1 MSHNNF
7 NPTARA
13 ARIFQK
19 STAIEF
25 EEIKIPVPDS
35 SFVNQFKS
43 ATGVHSGRSNQYI
56 VDVLPSFVS
65 LNMFCI
71 YHANLYISS
80 LNPREHAKVS
90 TATLTMYFMTLIYAH
105 FLVSDCYIR
114 PQASPHADFFFDH
127 NYATDFLYFL
137 LNLPVPEFLVPV
149 IKSFS
154 ATSTA
159 RRNNIIYCPSA
170 AGYMHNTHF
179 GRIYPLNMYTNIHDI
194 AATSNSRSDPS
205 LVNHELLTNT
215 LYSVQTSKNMFFT
228 VDTGM
233 LIASNIPGENPN
245 TFTYLNNKVNQV
257 FMSLF
262 NPVIIRALQQKQSFA
277 PINLTSPK
285 FSSVNHNPYLMMFSL
300 SPRNASELKTVLSSV
315 AATFKG
321 IIKCPGDLASLYT
334 NLSGVSILN
343 HSYSAFALPTFHA
356 THIPYNDAVKTK
368 YTPLESDDF
377 AKKIKF
383 LQRPDQK
390 TLADK
395 TSTRTELKYPTNTPA
410 DKKIANFDPKLYMI
424 VDEPFPEDET
434 KFDPLNDNF
443 LQYDED
449 VHLYPRMRYFNPYE
463 ESSVDAWLSSVTGL
477 IIEAHSLTSSIVPHP
492 DIDLLLGAEN
502 SYFAQSAIPFKQT
515 VLSTSF
521 SLGNTAHVYTPQIE
535 ARHANSQPAVS
546 LLTYVSTLI
555 IPQATRTYVHSGI
568 NAIAHGIS
576 LRTSATMPEFFRTFF
591 GLRIH
596 DNPSSKHD
604 ADIHEPASSNPH
616 QLYVFSPYTYVS
628 RSFDYSWSSS
638 SEDTAM
644 SNIFFLTNFRTIFG
658 TDVTLQEI
666 SHPLDAMPIS

>member
-1 MSHNNF
+1 
-7 NPTARA
+7 
-13 ARIFQK
+13 
-19 STAIEF
+19 
-25 EEIKIPVPDS
+25 
-35 SFVNQFKS
+35 
-43 ATGVHSGRSNQYI
+43 
-56 VDVLPSFVS
+56 
-65 LNMFCI
+65 
-71 YHANLYISS
+71 
-80 LNPREHAKVS
+80 
-90 TATLTMYFMTLIYAH
+90 MYFMTLIYAH

-114 PQASPHADFFFDH
+114 PQASPHADYFHDN

-137 LNLPVPEFLVPV
+137 LNLPVPEFLVPI

-159 RRNNIIYCPSA
+159 RRNNIVYCPSA
-170 AGYMHNTHF
+170 AGFMHKVHF
-179 GRIYPLNMYTNIHDI
+179 GRIYPLTMYTNIHDI
-194 AATSNSRSDPS
+194 AATSNSRSDPA

-215 LYSVQTSKNMFFT
+215 LYSVQTAKGKYFT

-233 LIASNIPGENPN
+233 LIASNIPGESPN

-257 FMSLF
+257 FLSLF

-277 PINLTSPK
+277 PINLTPLK
-285 FSSVNHNPYLMMFSL
+285 FTDPNFNPYLMMFSL
-300 SPRNASELKTVLSSV
+300 TQRNASELKTVLSSV

-356 THIPYNDAVKTK
+356 THTPYNDAVKTK
-368 YTPLESDDF
+368 YTPLESEDF

-383 LQRPDQK
+383 LQRPDQQA
-390 TLADK
+390 LAED
-395 TSTRTELKYPTNTPA
+395 TTTRTKLDYPTNDPA
-410 DKKIANFDPKLYMI
+410 DKKIKNFDPSLYMI
-424 VDEPFPEDET
+424 VDEPFPTDDS
-434 KFDPLNDNF
+434 KLDPSNDSF

-449 VHLYPRMRYFNPYE
+449 QHLYPRMRYFNPYE

-502 SYFAQSAIPFKQT
+502 SYFAQSAIPFKHT

-521 SLGNTAHVYTPQIE
+521 SLGNTAHVYTPMQE
-535 ARHANSQPAVS
+535 LRHASLQPAVS
-546 LLTYVSTLI
+546 LLTYLSVITV
-555 IPQATRTYVHSGI
+555 PQATRTYVHSGL
-568 NAIAHGIS
+568 NAIAHGIRI
-576 LRTSATMPEFFRTFF
+576 RTSVTMPEFFRQFF
-591 GLRIH
+591 GLKIH

-604 ADIHEPASSNPH
+604 PDVHEPECSNPH

-628 RSFDYSWSSS
+628 RSFDYSWNAS
-638 SEDTAM
+638 SEETAM
-644 SNIFFLTNFRTIFG
+644 SNVFFLTNFRTNFG

-666 SHPLDAMPIS
+666 AHPLDAMPIS